1 MPAADSI
8 ERINA
13 LLALYRESHYDV
25 ALPDGGTA
33 TIRVSAPLPEPVLR
47 WIGRDCVAV
56 YMTACNPHSQSLP
69 AAENEQRLER
79 LRARLRERGCAF
91 LEGAG
96 HVPGESWREPS
107 LLIRGIDDAVIDG
120 LVREYEQNA
129 VLVMRPPAAAVMRI
143 YRPDW
148 EAAIGAVVD
157 IEWARPLSSSGATDA

>member
-25 ALPDGGTA
+25 ELPDGETA
-33 TIRVSAPLPEPVLR
+33 TIRVGALAPDPVLR
-47 WIGRDCVAV
+47 WIGGKTGAV

-69 AAENEQRLER
+69 AAENEQRLEH
-79 LRARLRERGCAF
+79 LRAELRQRGCSF

-107 LLIRGIDDAVIDG
+107 LLIRGIDESVADA
-120 LVREYEQNA
+120 LVGEYEQNA
-129 VLVMRPPAAAVMRI
+129 VLVLRSSAPAVMRI

-148 EAAIGAVVD
+148 EAEVGAVAD
-157 IEWARPLSSSGATDA
+157 IEWTSVARR